1 MFNYTNDITT
11 ILCSL
16 SIMLFAGFLLTR
28 LSKLLKLPYVSG
40 YIISGILIGPY
51 VLKLIPTNIISN
63 MGFLSDI
70 ALAFIAFVNVRINL

>member
-70 ALAFIAFVNVRINL
+70 ALAFIAFNVG

>member
-1 MFNYTNDITT
+1 MFNNTNEITT

-16 SIMLFAGFLLTR
+16 AIMLFAGFLLTR

-51 VLKLIPTNIISN
+51 VLKLIPTNIITN
-63 MGFLSDI
+63 MGFVSDI
-70 ALAFIAFVNVRINL
+70 ALAFTLLMLVNSLN